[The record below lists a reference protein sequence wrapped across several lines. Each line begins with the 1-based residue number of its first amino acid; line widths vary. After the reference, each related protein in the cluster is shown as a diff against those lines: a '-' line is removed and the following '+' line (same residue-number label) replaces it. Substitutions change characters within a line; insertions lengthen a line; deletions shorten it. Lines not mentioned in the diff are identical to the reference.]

1 MAKELGDIAPI
12 SVFVEPHQ
20 TLHPNNSL
28 RPSVCMTGTFTRRPL
43 GRFRHSFESHINYA
57 KMNITAALRIYPNG
71 DEEFFSLL
79 CIFLSVLQCNVVI
92 EEILSTLSEL
102 IHIQTNSFPSKQ
114 SL

>member
-1 MAKELGDIAPI
+1 MAEGLGDIVPI
-12 SVFVEPHQ
+12 LEFVGPHQ

-28 RPSVCMTGTFTRRPL
+28 RPSVCMTETFTRRPL
-43 GRFRHSFESHINYA
+43 RRFRHSFESHINYA

-79 CIFLSVLQCNVVI
+79 CVSLSVLQCNVVI
-92 EEILSTLSEL
+92 EEILSTLSEP
-102 IHIQTNSFPSKQ
+102 IHIQTNSFPSKR